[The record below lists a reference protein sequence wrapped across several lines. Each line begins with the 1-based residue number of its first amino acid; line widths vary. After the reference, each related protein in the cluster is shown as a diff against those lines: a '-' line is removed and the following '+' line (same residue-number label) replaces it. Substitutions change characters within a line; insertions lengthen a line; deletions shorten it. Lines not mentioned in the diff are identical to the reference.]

1 MLLSLLRMRLGP
13 QHLSWPTSPGM
24 LLRLPRLLVETLER
38 TGETAAPRAGRAHG
52 LRASSWPK
60 RVDMLLGLP
69 RLELADA
76 PGQAAEP
83 AAL

>member
-24 LLRLPRLLVETLER
+24 LLRLLRLLVETLER
-38 TGETAAPRAGRAHG
+38 TERLQPRELAEPHG

-69 RLELADA
+69 RFELADA

>member
-1 MLLSLLRMRLGP
+1 MSALVRL
-13 QHLSWPTSPGM
+13 Q
-24 LLRLPRLLVETLER
+24 PRELAE
-38 TGETAAPRAGRAHG
+38 PHG